1 MKKLD
6 DLSIKTICVQGG
18 YDPKSGEARIAPITQ
33 STTYKY
39 DDADEVAALF
49 DLEKEGH
56 MYSRISNPT
65 LAVLEDKI
73 AQMEGGVGALST
85 SSGQAAN
92 LIAVLT
98 ICENGDHLIAMNN
111 LYGGTYTLLSST
123 LKKFGDRKSVV

>member
-6 DLSIKTICVQGG
+6 DLTKKTICVQGV

-39 DDADEVAALF
+39 DNADDVAALF

-65 LAVLEDKI
+65 LAVLEDKV

-92 LIAVLT
+92 LIAVLN
-98 ICENGDHLIAMNN
+98 ICESGDHLVAMNN
-111 LYGGTYTLLSST
+111 LYGGTYTLQI
-123 LKKFGDRKSVV
+123 GRVHV